1 MMKPFL
7 KAFEEQFSAA
17 IYAYRLQRKF
27 PNLERASHEKIKSLD
42 IPFESLKYFLNLN
55 DLNPLAPTCIIPP
68 SHLYVTDV
76 LLAL

>member
-1 MMKPFL
+1 MMMMKPFS

-42 IPFESLKYFLNLN
+42 IPFESLKYFLNLT
-55 DLNPLAPTCIIPP
+55 L
-68 SHLYVTDV
+68 
-76 LLAL
+76 